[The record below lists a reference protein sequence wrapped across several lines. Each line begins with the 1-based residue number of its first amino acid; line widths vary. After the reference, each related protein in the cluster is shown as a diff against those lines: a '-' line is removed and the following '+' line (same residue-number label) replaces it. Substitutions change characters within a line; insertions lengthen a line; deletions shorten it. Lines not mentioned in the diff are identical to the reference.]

1 MKQKLQAFLDEQNLD
16 ALLLIG
22 DSICDP
28 DLYYL
33 SHFLSGGRFA
43 MLGKDEIHLLVSSM
57 ECGRARKESCAD
69 QVVSTDDYGIME
81 NLKRQRRPEDAY
93 AEALAD
99 FIRDRGARRLAVPLR
114 APAGIYQHLS
124 SQFDIQLVE
133 SPASGWRMVKSREEI
148 EAIRSV
154 QRAGQS
160 AMGVALRLLSR
171 SQPRGE
177 LIYWKDRPLTSEK
190 VRETIGIHLLRKGCE
205 SNETIVAGGEEAV
218 DPHACGS
225 GPLPANAPL
234 VVDIFPRSKTTR
246 YFGDITRTV
255 VRGEAPQ
262 EAQEI
267 YQAVLA
273 AQEAGLGA
281 LRPGVSGRDV
291 HALVCQ
297 TLAEHG
303 FPDRKGRGFIHS
315 TGHGVGLS
323 VHERPSLGEA
333 GEILE
338 ANMAVTVEPGL
349 YYPGVGGIRLE
360 DLAVVTKTGCRNLT
374 DFDKH
379 LVL

>member
-1 MKQKLQAFLDEQNLD
+1 
-16 ALLLIG
+16 
-22 DSICDP
+22 
-28 DLYYL
+28 
-33 SHFLSGGRFA
+33 
-43 MLGKDEIHLLVSSM
+43 M
-57 ECGRARKESCAD
+57 EK
-69 QVVSTDDYGIME
+69 
-81 NLKRQRRPEDAY
+81 LKRLGRPEEAY

-99 FIRDRGARRLAVPLR
+99 FIRDRGARRLAAPFR
-114 APAGIYQHLS
+114 TPAGIYRHLS
-124 SQFDIQLVE
+124 SEFDLELME
-133 SPASGWRMVKSREEI
+133 SPFSGWRMVKSEEEI

-160 AMGVALRLLSR
+160 AMGVALKLLSR

-190 VRETIGIHLLRKGCE
+190 VRETIDIHLLRSGCD

-218 DPHACGS
+218 DPHASGS
-225 GPLPANAPL
+225 GPLPAHAPI

-267 YQAVLA
+267 YRAVLA

-281 LRPGVSGRDV
+281 LRAGASGREV

-303 FPDRKGRGFIHS
+303 FPDRKGKGFIHS

-323 VHERPSLGEA
+323 VHERPSLSEA